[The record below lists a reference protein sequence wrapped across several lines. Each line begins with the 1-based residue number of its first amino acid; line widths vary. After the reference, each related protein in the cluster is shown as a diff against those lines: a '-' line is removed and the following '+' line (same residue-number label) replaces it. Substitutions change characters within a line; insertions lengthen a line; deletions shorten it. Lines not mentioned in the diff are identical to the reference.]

1 MSKEKTYTVFME
13 SNGKTKTFNT
23 FKDKT
28 NAEHWR
34 DVISLYSPTRKV
46 WVEEGETIQESV

>member
-1 MSKEKTYTVFME
+1 ME

-46 WVEEGETIQESV
+46 WVEEGQTIQESV